1 MYGDFCVRIERAE
14 NGYTVSMRDPKIVAA
29 NAKRDLKGNGPF
41 EYRDPNREYVFT
53 DKESMTTFLM
63 ANLDK
68 ALPDDKDKSFETS
81 FDMLTSDD
89 DEKDTPA

>member
-29 NAKRDLKGNGPF
+29 NMKRDVNGNLDVP
-41 EYRDPNREYVFT
+41 YRDPNREYVFV
-53 DKESMTTFLM
+53 DKEDMTKFLM

-81 FDMLTSDD
+81 FDVLTASDE
-89 DEKDTPA
+89 DET